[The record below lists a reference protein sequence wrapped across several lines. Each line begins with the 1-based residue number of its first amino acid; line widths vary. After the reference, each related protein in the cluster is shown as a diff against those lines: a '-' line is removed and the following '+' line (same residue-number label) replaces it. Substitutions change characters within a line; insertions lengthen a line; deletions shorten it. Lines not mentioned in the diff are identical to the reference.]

1 MRDQLR
7 RRYPSDAI
15 SSDLGGVKPAAAGK
29 NGFSANTLRR
39 LTGASIIV
47 ALLGVVS
54 FQQVW
59 ADDTQNRILPVQTS
73 TIPKNGDLNPYGV
86 AFVPANFPSG
96 GPLAPGDILVSN
108 FNAKSNTQGTGKT
121 IVSITPDGTQSLF
134 FKGMTP
140 PKLGLTTA
148 LGVLSSGFV
157 IVGNLPTNKAGAP
170 LQGSLIILDRHANV
184 IRTLTNSTL
193 LDGPWDLTISENGS
207 MAQVFVSCV
216 LNGTVTRID
225 LSTSGGNITVVDM
238 VSIASGYTFGLNSSA
253 LVVGP
258 TGLAYDPSV
267 DLLYVASTAD
277 NEIFGVLSA
286 GKATSANGPGTVVYK
301 DNIHLHGPLGL
312 ALAPNGNLISAQG
325 DAINADPAHQSEL
338 VEFTKT
344 GTFVGQFAV
353 DSTAGAAFGIAIQP
367 AGPGVVD
374 LAAVNDTLN
383 ALTVFELSSN

>member
-1 MRDQLR
+1 
-7 RRYPSDAI
+7 
-15 SSDLGGVKPAAAGK
+15 
-29 NGFSANTLRR
+29 
-39 LTGASIIV
+39 V

-54 FQQVW
+54 FHQVW
-59 ADDTQNRILPVQTS
+59 ADDTQNRIVPVQTS
-73 TIPKNGDLNPYGV
+73 TIPANGDLNPYGV

-108 FNAKSNTQGTGKT
+108 FNGKSNVQGTGKT
-121 IVSITPDGTQSLF
+121 IVSITPNGAQSLF
-134 FKGMTP
+134 FKGVTP
-140 PKLGLTTA
+140 PRLGLTTA

-184 IRTLTNSTL
+184 IKTLTSSTL

-225 LSTSGGNITVVDM
+225 LSTSGGTITIVDM
-238 VSIASGYTFGLNSSA
+238 VSIASGYKFGLNSSA

-258 TGLAYDPSV
+258 TGLAYDASV

-277 NEIFGVLSA
+277 NEIFGVLGA
-286 GKATSANGPGTVVYK
+286 GKATSANGPGTVVYQ
-301 DNIHLHGPLGL
+301 DNTHLHGPLGL
-312 ALAPNGNLISAQG
+312 AIAPNGNLISAQG
-325 DAINADPAHQSEL
+325 DAINADPAQQSEI

-344 GTFVGQFAV
+344 GTFVGQFAL

-367 AGPGVVD
+367 AGTGAAD

-383 ALTVFELSSN
+383 ALTVFELSTN